1 MCELWRTSVHRPC
14 FYLLNIKNIS
24 EFHLVEI
31 YVRIKFYIIV
41 IICVNVNLNYD
52 CIPYEKQSVR
62 KAIYM
67 YHSSVCECV
76 RVFRYSV
83 SIVHFISMVSSNM
96 RQTRSIFPF
105 LSCSH
110 FDGEG
115 GGCCGLANV
124 DCMSC

>member
-1 MCELWRTSVHRPC
+1 VHLVGFYYKNIERISVHRRC
-14 FYLLNIKNIS
+14 FYLLNIKSVS
-24 EFHLVEI
+24 EIHLVEI
-31 YVRIKFYIIV
+31 YVKVKFYIILITSV
-41 IICVNVNLNYD
+41 YVNLNYD
-52 CIPYEKQSVR
+52 CTPYEKQSVR

-83 SIVHFISMVSSNM
+83 FIVNFISTVSSNM
-96 RQTRSIFPF
+96 RQTRSLIPF

-115 GGCCGLANV
+115 GGVLV
-124 DCMSC
+124 